1 MVLSNIM
8 DHLKQTAKKFFTD
21 ENKRLDDLFDD
32 GKLTVD
38 QYAECVI
45 ALQEVKAKL
54 WSHVFAPRPHH

>member
-8 DHLKQTAKKFFTD
+8 DHLKQTAKRFFTD

-38 QYAECVI
+38 QYVECVI
-45 ALQEVKAKL
+45 ALQEIKAKI
-54 WSHVFAPRPHH
+54 WSHVLALRSHH